1 MQQLEK
7 ALRESRRAPAKIKS
21 MPPQPRREAATWP
34 SQCFKCGKT
43 LHFRRDCPISV
54 CKWPKQVLVGTMSQ
68 YHGTHQNETGCRGS
82 QPETRGARDG
92 QPPDSV
98 YAVAWQG
105 CWFLEAMVRWQS
117 PCSALYNVRVWPV
130 IHERIPPVPVWSLR
144 RNMVDFK
151 CIYRGSLH
159 WSLSSKRNPR
169 FQKMGYWPQYKEARG
184 DRGCPKRIQIQSLG
198 TLRTAQKGT
207 LCTRSRGQCL
217 RMPTNSLYS

>member
-1 MQQLEK
+1 MDLKSHMQQLEK

-54 CKWPKQVLVGTMSQ
+54 CKWPKQVLVGKMSQ

-82 QPETRGARDG
+82 QPGTRGARDG
-92 QPPDSV
+92 QPSRQCV
-98 YAVAWQG
+98 
-105 CWFLEAMVRWQS
+105 CWCLTGMLVFRSNGEMTIS
-117 PCSALYNVRVWPV
+117 V
-130 IHERIPPVPVWSLR
+130 IHGRIPPVPVWSLR

-159 WSLSSKRNPR
+159 WSFSLKRNPR
-169 FQKMGYWPQYKEARG
+169 FQKMGYWPQYKAARG